1 MLVEPI
7 RTLPSVTDFLLR
19 YGTLRRSFVFLK
31 GSFEYSPLLLH
42 YTCVCEPH
50 MWCTF
55 FCTKRKSPIY
65 GRISVISSYHHYSG
79 PKPYLTRLC
88 SFYRFTG
95 KNRRFVYTEDVI
107 KPPYS
112 HRISAEEV
120 LCFCCGSIRFWLD
133 LRPLHTSIGTS
144 YGIVNAPIR
153 WGGDRITSGANSLFA
168 LYL

>member
-1 MLVEPI
+1 M
-7 RTLPSVTDFLLR
+7 
-19 YGTLRRSFVFLK
+19 G
-31 GSFEYSPLLLH
+31 YSPLLLH

-55 FCTKRKSPIY
+55 FCTTRKSPIY
-65 GRISVISSYHHYSG
+65 GRISVISSYHHYNG
-79 PKPYLTRLC
+79 PKPYLTRLY

-153 WGGDRITSGANSLFA
+153 WGGDRITSGVNSLFA
-168 LYL
+168 LYLWGKCNLPLRRSDNPLKVMATVIVYGNPIA